1 VEKESKKFF
10 CKIKNVTGTFK
21 GTDMKIAMASDHA
34 GFSYKEQIKTVLIE
48 QGHEVKDFGTHSAE
62 SVDYPDFIRPAAEAV
77 ASGEF
82 ERGIILGG
90 SGNGEAMVAN
100 KVAGIRCALCWD
112 LRSAR
117 LSREHNDA
125 NMLSLG
131 ERMLSIHEVLEIVD
145 LWLKTPFA
153 GERHQRRIE
162 KIEKR

>member
-1 VEKESKKFF
+1 
-10 CKIKNVTGTFK
+10 
-21 GTDMKIAMASDHA
+21 MKIAMASDHA

-77 ASGEF
+77 GSGDF

-112 LRSAR
+112 LRSTR

-131 ERMLSIHEVLEIVD
+131 ERMLSIHEALERVD
-145 LWLKTPFA
+145 LWMKTPFS
-153 GERHQRRIE
+153 GDRHQRRIE
-162 KIEKR
+162 KIEKRQG